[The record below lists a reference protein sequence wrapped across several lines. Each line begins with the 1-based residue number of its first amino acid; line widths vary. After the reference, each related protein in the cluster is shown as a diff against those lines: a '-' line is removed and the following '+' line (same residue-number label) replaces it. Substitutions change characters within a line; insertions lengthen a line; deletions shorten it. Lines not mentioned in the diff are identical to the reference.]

1 MPDKVIGGQAVIE
14 GVMMLSSSRVAVA
27 VRKPNSKIVVKK
39 QRFVSL
45 KKRFGFLRLPFFRG
59 VISLYETLAV
69 GIKALF
75 YSANEAV
82 GDDEKISR
90 KEIIFSV
97 FFAVLFA
104 ILLFIALPFYLT
116 TFITKEATFL
126 FNLID
131 GVIRISV
138 FFTYLAV
145 ISLFRDV
152 RVMFQYHGAEHKA
165 VNAYEDK
172 KALTVENIK
181 KYSAL
186 HPRCGTSF
194 LLIVLIL
201 AVFVFSLVPNE
212 GWLVRIGV
220 RIVLLPVIAAF
231 AYEFLKLGDK
241 FRKNILVKSLI
252 LPGLLLQKMTTK
264 EPNNKQIE
272 VAIAAL
278 KAVR

>member
-1 MPDKVIGGQAVIE
+1 
-14 GVMMLSSSRVAVA
+14 
-27 VRKPNSKIVVKK
+27 
-39 QRFVSL
+39 
-45 KKRFGFLRLPFFRG
+45 
-59 VISLYETLAV
+59 
-69 GIKALF
+69 
-75 YSANEAV
+75 
-82 GDDEKISR
+82 
-90 KEIIFSV
+90 
-97 FFAVLFA
+97 VLFA